1 MVRGRNTQ
9 SSDTVADM
17 SEIHYGQPQD
27 VPSILRPVVSVQQVP
42 LFHHQLG
49 GHDESTEST
58 NRGNFIELIKLHGRA
73 NKEID
78 DVVLENAT
86 KNAKYTSP
94 GIQKEIL
101 KIIADCVRHKIREE
115 IGDAKFCI
123 LVDEVVDE
131 SHNEQ
136 MAIILRYVDSD
147 GFVRERF
154 FEVVSVKDTNA
165 LTLKKEIC
173 VVLSASAKRHS
184 QLKSIRENEID
195 NLIAAGEVPTGTGAN
210 QKESDILCQALQ
222 MKDQDILNAM
232 HFVSSTKLL
241 LQEMRDDR
249 WESFIWYVVEFCRS
263 DDIDV
268 PELTDRYMDG
278 TRRYCQQ
285 KNNITMEDYYHFQIF
300 NAVIDFQLMELNNR
314 FMEKTIEL
322 LKLCEALNPTDG
334 FKSFS
339 IDAICGLAEEFYP
352 LDFNKEEI
360 PDLKRQ
366 LDHYKFDVI
375 RNQQFQ
381 NLNSLPQLCR
391 MLVEM
396 KKSQHYFLI
405 DRLIRL
411 VLTLPVSTATTE
423 RAFSGMKLIK
433 TSLRNKMENEFL
445 ANTMIIYIERE
456 IALGIDTE
464 ILIDKFE
471 LLGNRRLRLK

>member
-1 MVRGRNTQ
+1 MRGEWNGLQALFLRECPSAYYVHCFAHRLQLALVAVAKDVHDVWLFFQ
-9 SSDTVADM
+9 SLS
-17 SEIHYGQPQD
+17 
-27 VPSILRPVVSVQQVP
+27 SIV
-42 LFHHQLG
+42 
-49 GHDESTEST
+49 
-58 NRGNFIELIKLHGRA
+58 NFI
-73 NKEID
+73 
-78 DVVLENAT
+78 
-86 KNAKYTSP
+86 
-94 GIQKEIL
+94 
-101 KIIADCVRHKIREE
+101 
-115 IGDAKFCI
+115 
-123 LVDEVVDE
+123 
-131 SHNEQ
+131 
-136 MAIILRYVDSD
+136 
-147 GFVRERF
+147 
-154 FEVVSVKDTNA
+154 
-165 LTLKKEIC
+165 
-173 VVLSASAKRHS
+173 SASAKRHS

-210 QKESDILCQALQ
+210 QVCTLQRAGATRWSSHFASVKRFIEMFGSTCTLFENLINEGSNNSIRGEAKGALKVMKTFDFAFILLLMHEMLEKSDILCQALQ

-263 DDIDV
+263 NDIDV

-278 TRRYCQQ
+278 TRRSCQQ
-285 KNNITMEDYYHFQIF
+285 KNNITVEDYYHFQIF

-314 FMEKTIEL
+314 FMEKTTEL

-339 IDAICGLAEEFYP
+339 IDAICGLVEEFYP

-375 RNQQFQ
+375 RNPQFQ

-391 MLVEM
+391 MLVET

-411 VLTLPVSTATTE
+411 VLTLPVSIATTE

-456 IALGIDTE
+456 IAFGIDTK
-464 ILIDKFE
+464 ILIDKFD

>member
-1 MVRGRNTQ
+1 MEKWEKLRNPNQ
-9 SSDTVADM
+9 YI
-17 SEIHYGQPQD
+17 ERRIHQQTEKEKKQNRLL
-27 VPSILRPVVSVQQVP
+27 VMTSIESVKWLALQGCA
-42 LFHHQLG
+42 FR

-58 NRGNFIELIKLHGRA
+58 NRGNFIELIKSHGRA
-73 NKEID
+73 NNEID
-78 DVVLENAT
+78 DVVLEKAA

-94 GIQKEIL
+94 
-101 KIIADCVRHKIREE
+101 
-115 IGDAKFCI
+115 
-123 LVDEVVDE
+123 VDE

-173 VVLSASAKRHS
+173 VVLRQYNLLITNLQGQGYDGASNMRGEWNGLQALFLRECPSAYYVHCFAHRLQLALVVVAKDRAGATRWSSHFAS
-184 QLKSIRENEID
+184 VKRFIEMFGSTCTLLENLINEGSNNSIR
-195 NLIAAGEVPTGTGAN
+195 GEAKGAL
-210 QKESDILCQALQ
+210 KVMKTFDFAFILLLMHEVLEKSDILCQALQ

-241 LQEMRDDR
+241 LQEMCDDR

-263 DDIDV
+263 NDIDV

-278 TRRYCQQ
+278 TRRSCQQ
-285 KNNITMEDYYHFQIF
+285 KNNITVEDYYHFQIF

-322 LKLCEALNPTDG
+322 LKLYEALNPTDR

-375 RNQQFQ
+375 RN
-381 NLNSLPQLCR
+381 P
-391 MLVEM
+391 
-396 KKSQHYFLI
+396 
-405 DRLIRL
+405 
-411 VLTLPVSTATTE
+411 
-423 RAFSGMKLIK
+423 
-433 TSLRNKMENEFL
+433 
-445 ANTMIIYIERE
+445 
-456 IALGIDTE
+456 
-464 ILIDKFE
+464 
-471 LLGNRRLRLK
+471 